1 MSKENPM
8 TKKNTYDI
16 KKDIERKRE
25 LITNTMHRH
34 AKHLDDVAWVK
45 STFIKETLVLNQCAD
60 PAIRHETSSESIHN
74 IGSTWDM
81 IVSRTNIA
89 NFTLGN
95 VIDLHCKLSTDTD
108 VAPGAFRTT
117 CVYNL
122 QQIIPA
128 DPSPEVTRQKIDD
141 IIYRLNSGKKSIL
154 QRAFDVHYELIALQP
169 FKDFNKRTA
178 RMLMNW
184 FLINRGYRPIAFN
197 HASDNHEYTAALRAA
212 MNGDKRTYYN
222 YMYKCMSRTQ
232 SLFLDKLKANHD
244 R

>member
-1 MSKENPM
+1 M
-8 TKKNTYDI
+8 TKKETYDI

-25 LITNTMHRH
+25 LITDILHKR

-45 STFIKETLVLNQCAD
+45 STFIKETLILQQCAD
-60 PAIRHETSSESIHN
+60 DAIRHETSSESIHN
-74 IGSTWDM
+74 IGCAWDM

-89 NFTLGN
+89 TFSLSN
-95 VIDLHCKLSTDTD
+95 VMDIHYKLAQDTD
-108 VAPGAFRTT
+108 VVPGSFRTT

-122 QQIIPA
+122 QRIIPA

-154 QRAFDVHYELIALQP
+154 QRAFDAHYELIVLQP

-197 HASDNHEYTAALRAA
+197 HASDNQEYTSALRAA
-212 MNGDKRTYYN
+212 LNGDKRTYYN

-232 SLFLDKLKANHD
+232 NLFIEKLGMHHG